1 MFATISPFPDFSV
14 HKLIQSV
21 QSHLRIFRNEHFLG
35 FLDHGLWFELVLRE
49 AVFPWI
55 EELSSGNAG
64 QDQICRV
71 RLEATFTS
79 SPPGRSEKASRGR
92 GRLWVLAGKNRAM
105 YSRYNKTNRINLSLK
120 LMI

>member
-1 MFATISPFPDFSV
+1 MFATISLFPDFSV

-71 RLEATFTS
+71 RLEGHVHLNLLRVDRRRRHAVGVDF
-79 SPPGRSEKASRGR
+79 GFWQEKTERCIAVTIKS
-92 GRLWVLAGKNRAM
+92 
-105 YSRYNKTNRINLSLK
+105 TE
-120 LMI
+120 